1 MQVYKITFSNN
12 AVLACTPFYGRDID
26 GQYSY
31 EHHNGYL
38 IYALVKASS
47 EEEALKICEQ
57 IIVKFSA
64 DHMGSVV

>member
-12 AVLACTPFYGRDID
+12 EVLACTLFYGRDIE
-26 GQYSY
+26 GQYSC

-47 EEEALKICEQ
+47 EEEALKISQ
-57 IIVKFSA
+57 KIIVKFLEGRL
-64 DHMGSVV
+64 GSVV